1 MSAAKKTTRK
11 RATKAAKSKTKTP
24 AKTMSS
30 SAPNYPVAPSDA
42 AQISGF
48 KGFDKNLQCRGFQY
62 EVGKTFTH
70 AGKVAAC
77 ESGFH
82 FCEHPLD
89 VFGYYPP
96 GSSRFAAVRGS
107 GQTSKPG
114 SDTKVACSKLHV
126 EAELDLSAMIKA
138 AVKFVFDR
146 ATWSNEKTVNGDR
159 EGAVDASDSGA
170 ASATGYSGAA
180 SATGYSGAASATGYS
195 GAASATGYSGAAS
208 ATGYRGA
215 ASATGYRGAAS
226 ATGYSGAA
234 SATGYRGAASATGY
248 SGAASATG
256 DSGAASATGRYG
268 IAASYGIEGR
278 ASGALGVWLVLS
290 EWEVRADGRW
300 HRIGVRTALV
310 DGEKIK
316 ANTFYKL
323 SGGEFVEVSS

>member
-180 SATGYSGAASATGYS
+180 SATG
-195 GAASATGYSGAAS
+195 
-208 ATGYRGA
+208 
-215 ASATGYRGAAS
+215 
-226 ATGYSGAA
+226 
-234 SATGYRGAASATGY
+234 
-248 SGAASATG
+248 